1 LIKKDGNIRGWSRGL
16 TRVILDKDGNK
27 IGKENIKEVILRM
40 DTTNKNETD
49 NDSSKNS
56 SASMNKTI
64 DASPTNKSVSLNI
77 TDNST
82 VKNISVPAN

>member
-1 LIKKDGNIRGWSRGL
+1 MIKKDGKIRGWSRGL

-40 DTTNKNETD
+40 DTTNKNETEK
-49 NDSSKNS
+49 DSSKNS

-64 DASPTNKSVSLNI
+64 DASTTNKSVSLNI